1 MKFSAIF
8 AAALI
13 AVAGAGA
20 ARAADEHGHD
30 HKPLHGGLV
39 AESGATEYE
48 LVSKTD
54 SIALYAREGGKPVS
68 MLGGRA
74 KLTLLSGA
82 EQSQVDLAPAGDK
95 LQATGNFKVA
105 AGTKI
110 VATVQLQG
118 RKPANVRFAIK

>member
-1 MKFSAIF
+1 
-8 AAALI
+8 
-13 AVAGAGA
+13 
-20 ARAADEHGHD
+20 
-30 HKPLHGGLV
+30 
-39 AESGATEYE
+39 
-48 LVSKTD
+48 
-54 SIALYAREGGKPVS
+54 